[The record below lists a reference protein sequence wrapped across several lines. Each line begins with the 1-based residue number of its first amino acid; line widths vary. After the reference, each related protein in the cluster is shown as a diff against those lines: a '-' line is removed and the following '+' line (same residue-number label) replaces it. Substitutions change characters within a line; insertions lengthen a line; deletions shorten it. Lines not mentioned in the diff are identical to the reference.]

1 MFENVSPRLKAI
13 LLLAA
18 ILVPVSTV
26 IAGLV
31 KDWAFGAQCA
41 ITGCFCVAILC
52 VYVVWTGRVIS
63 REKTRME
70 SDDHKV
76 AEEAGKRAATAIQI
90 GSLVKSLCFAVFLV
104 VAVVVF
110 NMDVFAALIGFSLT
124 VVSTIAGPLF
134 VKTEPA
140 DEEPEHSEV
149 EKEC

>member
-1 MFENVSPRLKAI
+1 
-13 LLLAA
+13 
-18 ILVPVSTV
+18 
-26 IAGLV
+26 
-31 KDWAFGAQCA
+31 
-41 ITGCFCVAILC
+41 
-52 VYVVWTGRVIS
+52 
-63 REKTRME
+63 ME